1 MLTTLQPFMLT
12 ANMLQQT
19 FCSSSIKHKI
29 ENDNLSNE
37 KTKLSCSV
45 PTLRKTSP
53 FCVPTITLSDKSTVV
68 PFQKDT
74 LFWCFYIMKHGQE
87 NYNLLGE
94 HTFVIEKKL
103 KFQYVEDCRQHSDH
117 LKSKKLISLSELENQ
132 LANDNVIQLGTFLS
146 LCVLE
151 NLNVI
156 YFNSTTYYEIIS
168 TESGGVTHVIEK
180 QPTPQSSK
188 YKNSKPTKS
197 SVYGYVGLLNEHLK
211 THRLSCYKMETLE
224 KPLKC
229 ISSYKVKE
237 IEDIC
242 HLFKINIFNEENKEY
257 SNNKKTKSELFH
269 FLQKHLEIIK

>member
-1 MLTTLQPFMLT
+1 MLTTLEPFMLT
-12 ANMLQQT
+12 AKMLQT
-19 FCSSSIKHKI
+19 STKYKII

-45 PTLRKTSP
+45 STIKKTPQSQ
-53 FCVPTITLSDKSTVV
+53 LSAPPQPPIMLNKSTFV
-68 PFQKDT
+68 PIQKDT
-74 LFWCFYIMKHGQE
+74 LFWCFYIMKHGLE

-103 KFQYVEDCRQHSDH
+103 KFQYVEDCRKQSDY
-117 LKSKKLISLSELENQ
+117 LKSKKLISMSELENQ

-156 YFNSTTYYEIIS
+156 YFNSTTYYEIVS
-168 TESGGVTHVIEK
+168 TEFGVTHVIEK
-180 QPTPQSSK
+180 QPTPPSLK
-188 YKNSKPTKS
+188 YKKSKLDYN
-197 SVYGYVGLLNEHLK
+197 YGYVGLLNEDLK
-211 THRLSCYKMETLE
+211 THRLSCYKMETLD

-242 HLFKINIFNEENKEY
+242 HLFKINIFSEENKEY
-257 SNNKKTKSELFH
+257 SSNNNKKTKSELFH

>member
-1 MLTTLQPFMLT
+1 MLLSTLEPFMIT
-12 ANMLQQT
+12 ATMLQT
-19 FCSSSIKHKI
+19 SHNPKI

-45 PTLRKTSP
+45 PATKKSSQLGTPIR
-53 FCVPTITLSDKSTVV
+53 LDKSTFV
-68 PFQKDT
+68 PLQKDT

-94 HTFVIEKKL
+94 HTFVLEKKL
-103 KFQYVEDCRQHSDH
+103 KFQYVEECRKQSDY
-117 LKSKKLISLSELENQ
+117 LKSKKLISMNDLENQ
-132 LANDNVIQLGTFLS
+132 LANDSVIQLGTFLS

-168 TESGGVTHVIEK
+168 TECGVTHVVEK
-180 QPTPQSSK
+180 QQTPASLK
-188 YKNSKPTKS
+188 YRNSKTNA
-197 SVYGYVGLLNEHLK
+197 SVYGYVGLLNEDLK
-211 THRLSCYKMETLE
+211 THRLSCYKMETLD

-242 HLFKINIFNEENKEY
+242 HLFKINIFSEEKKEY
-257 SNNKKTKSELFH
+257 SHNKKKTKSELYH
-269 FLQKHLEIIK
+269 YLQKQLEINK

>member
-1 MLTTLQPFMLT
+1 MLNTLEPFMLT
-12 ANMLQQT
+12 ATMLQT
-19 FCSSSIKHKI
+19 SLIKHKI

-45 PTLRKTSP
+45 PTIKKPLQLR
-53 FCVPTITLSDKSTVV
+53 VPITLSDKSTFI

-74 LFWCFYIMKHGQE
+74 LFWCFYIMKHGLE

-94 HTFVIEKKL
+94 HTFVFEKKV
-103 KFQYVEDCRQHSDH
+103 KFQYVEDCRKQSDY
-117 LKSKKLISLSELENQ
+117 LKSKKLISMSELENQ

-168 TESGGVTHVIEK
+168 TEFGMTHVIEK
-180 QPTPQSSK
+180 QPTPPSLK
-188 YKNSKPTKS
+188 YKNSKPNHNNK
-197 SVYGYVGLLNEHLK
+197 YGYVGLLNEDLK
-211 THRLSCYKMETLE
+211 THRLSCYKMETLD

-237 IEDIC
+237 IEEIC
-242 HLFKINIFNEENKEY
+242 HLFKINIFSEENKEY
-257 SNNKKTKSELFH
+257 SCNNKKTKSELFH
-269 FLQKHLEIIK
+269 FLQKYLEIIK

>member
-1 MLTTLQPFMLT
+1 MLEPFMLT
-12 ANMLQQT
+12 TKMLQ
-19 FCSSSIKHKI
+19 SSIKYKII

-45 PTLRKTSP
+45 PTIKKTP
-53 FCVPTITLSDKSTVV
+53 QLSSAPPIMLNKTTFI

-74 LFWCFYIMKHGQE
+74 LFWCFYIMKHGLE

-94 HTFVIEKKL
+94 HTFVLEKKL
-103 KFQYVEDCRQHSDH
+103 KFQYVEDCRKQSDY

-151 NLNVI
+151 SLNVI
-156 YFNSTTYYEIIS
+156 YFNTTTYYEIMS
-168 TESGGVTHVIEK
+168 SDTGVTHVIEK
-180 QPTPQSSK
+180 QPTPPSLK
-188 YKNSKPTKS
+188 YKNSKPDYK
-197 SVYGYVGLLNEHLK
+197 YGYVGLLKNEDLK
-211 THRLSCYKMETLE
+211 THRLSCYKMETLD

-242 HLFKINIFNEENKEY
+242 HLFKINIFSEEKKEY
-257 SNNKKTKSELFH
+257 SSNKKTKSELFH

>member
-1 MLTTLQPFMLT
+1 MLTTLEPFMLT
-12 ANMLQQT
+12 ANMLQI
-19 FCSSSIKHKI
+19 SIKHKI

-37 KTKLSCSV
+37 KTKLSCSSV
-45 PTLRKTSP
+45 PTTKKPLQINLS
-53 FCVPTITLSDKSTVV
+53 VPVTLGKSTFI

-74 LFWCFYIMKHGQE
+74 LFWCLYIMKHGQE

-94 HTFVIEKKL
+94 HTFVLEKKL
-103 KFQYVEDCRQHSDH
+103 KFQYVEDCRKQSDC
-117 LKSKKLISLSELENQ
+117 LKSKKLISMSDLENQ

-168 TESGGVTHVIEK
+168 TELGMTHVIEK
-180 QPTPQSSK
+180 QPTPPALK

-197 SVYGYVGLLNEHLK
+197 SIYGYVGLLNEEGLK
-211 THRLSCYKMETLE
+211 THRLSCYKMETLD

-237 IEDIC
+237 IEEIC
-242 HLFKINIFNEENKEY
+242 HLFKINIFSEENKEY
-257 SNNKKTKSELFH
+257 NHKKTKSELFH

>member
-1 MLTTLQPFMLT
+1 MLNTLETFMLT
-12 ANMLQQT
+12 AHVLEN
-19 FCSSSIKHKI
+19 SIKYKV

-45 PTLRKTSP
+45 PTVKKQPSYEPNPPLNKLT
-53 FCVPTITLSDKSTVV
+53 FI

-74 LFWCFYIMKHGQE
+74 LFWCFYIMKYGLE

-94 HTFVIEKKL
+94 HTFVLEKKL
-103 KFQYVEDCRQHSDH
+103 KFQYVEDSRKQSDL
-117 LKSKKLISLSELENQ
+117 LKSKKLICMSELENQ
-132 LANDNVIQLGTFLS
+132 LANDSIIQLGTFLS

-156 YFNSTTYYEIIS
+156 YFNSRTYYEIIL
-168 TESGGVTHVIEK
+168 TEFGVTHVIEK
-180 QPTPQSSK
+180 QPSPLLK
-188 YKNSKPTKS
+188 YKKNQTTNHNNS
-197 SVYGYVGLLNEHLK
+197 SVYGYVGLLNDDLK
-211 THRLSCYKMETLE
+211 THRLSCYKMETLD

-242 HLFKINIFNEENKEY
+242 NLFKINIFSEENTEY
-257 SNNKKTKSELFH
+257 SNNKKKTKSELFH

>member
-1 MLTTLQPFMLT
+1 MLNTLEPFMLT
-12 ANMLQQT
+12 ATMLQP
-19 FCSSSIKHKI
+19 SLIVIKHKI

-45 PTLRKTSP
+45 PTIKKPLLP
-53 FCVPTITLSDKSTVV
+53 ITLLGKSTFI

-74 LFWCFYIMKHGQE
+74 LFWCFYIMKHGLE
-87 NYNLLGE
+87 NYHLLGE
-94 HTFVIEKKL
+94 HTFVFEKKV
-103 KFQYVEDCRQHSDH
+103 KFQYVEDCRNQSDY
-117 LKSKKLISLSELENQ
+117 LKSKKLISMSELENQ

-156 YFNSTTYYEIIS
+156 YFNSTTYFEIIS
-168 TESGGVTHVIEK
+168 TEFGMTHVIEK
-180 QPTPQSSK
+180 QPTPPSLK
-188 YKNSKPTKS
+188 YKNSKPNHNNN
-197 SVYGYVGLLNEHLK
+197 YGYVGLLNEDLR
-211 THRLSCYKMETLE
+211 THRLSCYKMETLD

-242 HLFKINIFNEENKEY
+242 HLFKINIFSEENKEY
-257 SNNKKTKSELFH
+257 NNKKTKSELFH

>member
-1 MLTTLQPFMLT
+1 MLLSTLEPFMIT
-12 ANMLQQT
+12 ATMLQT
-19 FCSSSIKHKI
+19 SNNHKI

-37 KTKLSCSV
+37 KMKLSCSI
-45 PTLRKTSP
+45 KKSP
-53 FCVPTITLSDKSTVV
+53 PLSAPILLDKSTFI

-74 LFWCFYIMKHGQE
+74 LFWCFYIMKYGQE

-94 HTFVIEKKL
+94 HTFVLEKKL
-103 KFQYVEDCRQHSDH
+103 KFQYVEDCRKQSDY
-117 LKSKKLISLSELENQ
+117 LKSKKLIGMNDLENQ
-132 LANDNVIQLGTFLS
+132 LANDGVIQLGTFLS

-168 TESGGVTHVIEK
+168 TECGITHVVEK
-180 QPTPQSSK
+180 QQTPTSLK
-188 YKNSKPTKS
+188 YRNSKPNA

-211 THRLSCYKMETLE
+211 THKLSCYKMETLD

-242 HLFKINIFNEENKEY
+242 HLFNINIFSEEKKEY
-257 SNNKKTKSELFH
+257 NSHNKKKTKSELYH
-269 FLQKHLEIIK
+269 YLQKQLEINK

>member
-1 MLTTLQPFMLT
+1 MLTTLEPFMLT
-12 ANMLQQT
+12 ANMLQI
-19 FCSSSIKHKI
+19 SIKHKI

-45 PTLRKTSP
+45 PTIKKPLQ
-53 FCVPTITLSDKSTVV
+53 LSAPVILGKSTFI

-74 LFWCFYIMKHGQE
+74 LFWCFYIMKHGHE

-94 HTFVIEKKL
+94 HTFVLEKKL
-103 KFQYVEDCRQHSDH
+103 KFQYVEDCRKQSDY
-117 LKSKKLISLSELENQ
+117 LKSKKLITMSELENQ

-146 LCVLE
+146 LCILE

-156 YFNSTTYYEIIS
+156 YFNSTTYYEIIT
-168 TESGGVTHVIEK
+168 TELGMTHVIEK
-180 QPTPQSSK
+180 QPTPPSLK
-188 YKNSKPTKS
+188 HKNSKPTKS
-197 SVYGYVGLLNEHLK
+197 WVYGYVGLLNEDLK
-211 THRLSCYKMETLE
+211 THRLSCYKMETLD

-242 HLFKINIFNEENKEY
+242 HLFKINIFSEENKEY
-257 SNNKKTKSELFH
+257 NNKKTKSELFH